1 MRKTP
6 AKITANS
13 VLSIDAESEL
23 LHIDGSQLGRKVI
36 GKNAEGEEITE
47 PEPLL
52 LKTVLV
58 NALLAPEQGLSGED
72 SVARYELAR
81 RIFSG
86 GNPVAVTPEEASLI
100 RRVVPKMYAPLITG
114 QVNQLIGG

>member
-1 MRKTP
+1 MVTKRPK
-6 AKITANS
+6 AAENN
-13 VLSIDAESEL
+13 VLTIDVEREL
-23 LHIDGSQLGRKVI
+23 FHIDGSQLGRKLA
-36 GKNAEGEEITE
+36 GKDAEGNEITE
-47 PEPLL
+47 PEALL

-81 RIFSG
+81 RIYSG
-86 GNPVAVTPEEASLI
+86 GSPVVMTPEEASLI

-114 QVNQLIGG
+114 QVNEFIGG